1 MKNFNKFTI
10 KAQEALQNAQDL
22 ASQRN
27 HGEFKALH
35 LLSALLADSQSL
47 VQPVLTRM
55 GIDLEKLD
63 QSLEEELKKLP
74 KIFNTTNISQLYLS
88 QELMHVLE
96 KAGRIVQAQKDE
108 FISCEHLLFGIFET
122 ASAAQIML
130 ERAGFKRDAA
140 LRVLAQ
146 LRGTTRVT
154 DETPES
160 KFQVLDKYAINL
172 TNKAKDGKLDPVIGR
187 DEELRRLI
195 QVLSRRTKNNPI
207 LIGEPGVG
215 KTAIVEGLA
224 QRIISGDVPEPLKDK
239 EIIMLDIGSL
249 IAGTKFRGEF
259 EDRLKAFIKEIQNA
273 SGRLILFIDEIH
285 MIVGA
290 GAAEGAI
297 DASNLL
303 KPALARG
310 ELHAIGATTLKEFQ
324 KHIEKDP
331 ALERRFMPILVEEP
345 TIEDSIAILRGLK
358 EKYEIHHG
366 LRISDEAI
374 ISAVNLSA
382 RYISDRFLPDKA
394 VDLIDEAAAA
404 RRLETESLPS
414 EIDKVR
420 RSLMRLEVEKSALA
434 KEESLPAQAGGKK
447 RLEEIKNEIAA
458 LKDKNDDLSS
468 QWHTEKLAF
477 ENLHNLRKKIE
488 DLKRE
493 AEVAEREGDLE
504 KVAKIIYGQ
513 LPVAEKDFKSFEKK
527 HFTKSGKQPLSGIQG
542 KKTKSESFLK
552 ESVDEE
558 DIALVVSRWTGIPVT
573 KMLESESEKIGRIE
587 DVLSKRVIGQEE
599 GISAVSNAL
608 MRSRAGL
615 SDEDRPLGSFMFL
628 GPTGVGKTEL
638 AKALAEFMFNDE
650 KALIRVDMSEYMEK
664 HTVSRLIGS
673 PPGYI
678 GYEEGGQLTE
688 IIRHKP
694 YSLVLFD
701 EIEKAHP
708 EVFNIL
714 LQVLDNGRLT
724 DGKGRVVNFKNTI
737 IIMTSN
743 VGSHYMKEMA
753 NIGFGSEKADKKD
766 TDAEIFKEKVRGEL
780 KNHFKPEFLNRID
793 EIVIFNPLSK
803 IDIEKIVEKQ
813 ISEMKKRLEVKG
825 MKIAIDESIKSYL
838 VNNGY
843 SPEFGARPLR
853 RLIQKIILDKV
864 ANKIIKGE
872 FKNGGKVKVGFRKTS
887 SASSNA
893 QRGDSR
899 FAEADIIVS

>member
-1 MKNFNKFTI
+1 MPINKNFNRFTI

-22 ASQRN
+22 AAQKS

-35 LLSALLADSQSL
+35 LLSALITDSQSL
-47 VQPVLTRM
+47 VQPLLIRSGV
-55 GIDLEKLD
+55 DLGKLD
-63 QSLEEELKKLP
+63 QAIEEELKKLP
-74 KIFNTTNISQLYLS
+74 KVFNASNIGQLYLS

-96 KAGRIVQAQKDE
+96 KAAKIAQVQKDE
-108 FISCEHLLFGIFET
+108 FISCEHLLFGILDT
-122 ASAAQIML
+122 ASAAQIIL
-130 ERAGFKRDAA
+130 DRSGFKRDAA
-140 LRVLAQ
+140 FRILAQ
-146 LRGTTRVT
+146 LRGSTRVT

-172 TNKAKDGKLDPVIGR
+172 TVRAKEGKLDPVIGR

-195 QVLSRRTKNNPI
+195 QVLSRRTKNNPV

-239 EIIMLDIGSL
+239 EIMMLDIGSL

-259 EDRLKAFIKEIQNA
+259 EDRLKAFIKEIQNSA
-273 SGRLILFIDEIH
+273 GRLILFIDEIH

-290 GAAEGAI
+290 GAAEGAV

-310 ELHAIGATTLKEFQ
+310 ELHAIGATTLKEYQ

-331 ALERRFMPILVEEP
+331 ALERRFQPILVEEP
-345 TIEDSIAILRGLK
+345 SIEDSIAILRGLK

-374 ISAVNLSA
+374 IAAVNLSA

-404 RRLETESLPS
+404 RRLETESLPA
-414 EIDKVR
+414 EIEKIR
-420 RSLMRLEVEKSALA
+420 RALTRLEVEKSALG
-434 KEESLPAQAGGKK
+434 KEDGPNKK
-447 RLEEIKNEIAA
+447 RFKEVNKEISE
-458 LKDKNDDLSS
+458 LKEKNDEFSA
-468 QWHTEKLAF
+468 QWHAEKLAF

-504 KVAKIIYGQ
+504 RVAKIFYGE
-513 LPVAEKDFKSFEKK
+513 LPAAEKDFKSFEKK
-527 HFTKSGKQPLSGIQG
+527 HFIKGNNKL
-542 KKTKSESFLK
+542 KNDSFLK

-558 DIALVVSRWTGIPVT
+558 DIASVVSRWTGIPMT
-573 KMLESESEKIGRIE
+573 KMLESESEKIGRIDE
-587 DVLSKRVIGQEE
+587 VLSKRVIGQNE
-599 GISAVSNAL
+599 GINAVSNAL
-608 MRSRAGL
+608 RRSRAGL
-615 SDEDRPLGSFMFL
+615 SDENRPLGSFIFL

-664 HTVSRLIGS
+664 HAVSRLIGS
-673 PPGYI
+673 PPGYV

-724 DGKGRVVNFKNTI
+724 DGKGRIVNFKNTI

-743 VGSHYMKEMA
+743 IGGQHIKDMA
-753 NIGFGSEKADKKD
+753 NIGFSSGHESK
-766 TDAEIFKEKVRGEL
+766 AEIEIDAFKDKVREEL

-793 EIVIFNPLSK
+793 EILIFNPLK
-803 IDIEKIVEKQ
+803 KTDIEKIVDKQ
-813 ISEMKKRLEVKG
+813 LSEMKQRIEEKG
-825 MKIAIDESIKSYL
+825 MKIAIDSSVKNYL
-838 VNNGY
+838 IENGY
-843 SPEFGARPLR
+843 SPEYGARPLK
-853 RLIQKIILDKV
+853 RLIQKVILDKV
-864 ANKIIKGE
+864 ANKIINGE
-872 FKNGGKVKVGFRKTS
+872 LKDGGKAKISFAKL
-887 SASSNA
+887 ASGA
-893 QRGDSR
+893 K
-899 FAEADIIVS
+899 EPVVIVS